1 MVEGTAIDRAVENA
15 GRKAVERHARA
26 GSSLPTW
33 DGAKVVWVPAAKV
46 LPNYVKPRTQA
57 AAHKQ

>member
-26 GSSLPTW
+26 GNSLPTW
-33 DGAKVVWVPAAKV
+33 DGAKVVWVPATKV
-46 LPNYVKPRTQA
+46 LASYAKPHTRTKA
-57 AAHKQ
+57 RT